1 MNGRGDRQATRQA
14 ILQAVGTLLAREGFA
29 ALGVNAIA
37 REAGVD
43 KVLIY
48 RYFGGLPQLL
58 DAYGRDGGFWPS
70 VDEVLDGVHDAGSDA
85 ERLSRFL
92 GNFIV
97 ALRARP
103 LTAEILAMEI
113 GTPNALSHTL
123 DQVRQAW
130 GEQVAKRLAR
140 PGQADMRQL
149 DTVVSV
155 VLAGIQYLVIR
166 ARNTA
171 RFSGIAIDGD
181 AGWQQIRSDLH
192 WLCAHLLPSVDSP
205 ENTP

>member
-70 VDEVLDGVHDAGSDA
+70 VDEVLDGVDGAGSDA

>member
-70 VDEVLDGVHDAGSDA
+70 VDEVLDGVDGAGSDA

-149 DTVVSV
+149 DTVVSI

-192 WLCAHLLPSVDSP
+192 WLCAHLLPSVDSS